1 MNTDLLRARQTLPK
15 GGLFRIHNG
24 QGRRVECPAGC
35 LWLTQERDPRDIV
48 LEAGEGFTVDRAGNT
63 FLSALSDS
71 SFVLL
76 DAAQSPAQKPA
87 AQAERAY

>member
-1 MNTDLLRARQTLPK
+1 MNTDLLRAGQTLPK

-24 QGRRVECPAGC
+24 QGRRVECLAGC

-48 LEAGEGFTVDRAGNT
+48 LEAGEGFTVDRAGDT

-76 DAAQSPAQKPA
+76 DSVQSAAAQKPA
-87 AQAERAY
+87 RPERAY